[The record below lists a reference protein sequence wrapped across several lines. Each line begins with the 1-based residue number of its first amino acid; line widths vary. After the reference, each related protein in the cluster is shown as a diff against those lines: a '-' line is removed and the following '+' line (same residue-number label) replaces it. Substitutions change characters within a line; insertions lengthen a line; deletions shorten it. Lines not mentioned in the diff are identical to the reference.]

1 MAKKPAKNTS
11 VKSIYDLAE
20 QTGLA
25 TSTISRVLNQRGRIS
40 ESTRQR
46 VLAAARQAGFRPKMS
61 ARQTVVAIVL
71 DRLRY
76 AAYGGFANSML
87 ANLVDQLAER
97 NVAVEVYTERN
108 VPQLG
113 NRFIDGVVA
122 MSWEDSTIE
131 QLSGLADVPVVLI
144 NRLDQPHFAA
154 VASDHY
160 QCGQLVASHL
170 LEQGHRKMVCLA
182 EEKDWGA
189 AQRIEGMRDTLRSA
203 GTDLDEQSVAFTG
216 HEPCEAA
223 LRELLKTKPTALF
236 LAGED
241 LALEGVFA
249 VTRRLNVQ
257 VPQQLAIIGLESP
270 SVCNFTA
277 PPLTTVVQPLAEI
290 ARRALDL
297 VLSDIAANRRSTEQV
312 LLQNTLAHRESS

>member
-1 MAKKPAKNTS
+1 MAEKPAKSAS

-97 NVAVEVYTERN
+97 NVAVEIYTERN

-113 NRFIDGVVA
+113 SRFIDGVVA

-170 LEQGHRKMVCLA
+170 LKQGHREIVCLA
-182 EEKDWGA
+182 EELDWGA
-189 AQRIEGMRDTLRSA
+189 SQRIKGMRDTLEA
-203 GTDLDEQSVAFTG
+203 VGAELPEHAVAFTS
-216 HEPCEAA
+216 HHPCEAA
-223 LRELLKTKPTALF
+223 LRRLLETKPTALF

-241 LALEGVFA
+241 LALEGVYT
-249 VTRRLNVQ
+249 VTRQMQIR
-257 VPQQLAIIGLESP
+257 VPQDLAIIGLESP

-297 VLSDIAANRRSTEQV
+297 VLADIAANRRGTQQV
-312 LLQNTLAHRESS
+312 LLDNTLVHRESS